1 MTAMERYTGTP
12 KLMVPAFG
20 LGVVGLVLT
29 AVGFFMN
36 PQATS
41 FSYLLGFTYWV
52 GISVAALI
60 MLAIFHTAKAKWL
73 IVLRRAMET
82 MAVSV
87 PVFAVLILAF
97 IPLMKYL
104 YPWFPGSPLAAD
116 IHGIEVEH
124 LAHKQHG
131 YLFPSFFVVRQLIY
145 FGVWTFVSQRLYGWS
160 TKQDEA
166 GGLELTVKQRRFSPG
181 ALPFLALTITFAAFD
196 WLMSL
201 TPLWQST
208 IFGVYYF
215 AGSFLAAFC
224 MLTLVTVNAQGK
236 DLYGSLVKTPHY
248 HNLGKL
254 MFAFTAFWAYIAFSQ
269 FLLVWIAN
277 IPEEAPWYGLRMFGA
292 WRPMSIAIFLL
303 NFVLPFFT
311 LLSRKLKEKPRLL
324 GVAAVYLLLMHAV
337 DLYWLIWPAFSG
349 EAGPTFHWT
358 LITAFVGV
366 GGIAVGYA
374 LMKARGKYTLPV
386 KDPYIAE
393 SLRYVQ
399 P

>member
-36 PQATS
+36 PEATS

-82 MAVSV
+82 MAITV
-87 PVFAVLILAF
+87 PVFAVLILGF

-104 YPWFPGSPLAAD
+104 YPWFPGSPLLAN
-116 IHGIEVEH
+116 IHGIELEH

-131 YLFPSFFVVRQLIY
+131 FLFPTFFAIRQVIY
-145 FGVWTFVSQRLYGWS
+145 FAVWIFVSHRLYGWS
-160 TKQDEA
+160 TQQDEA

-196 WLMSL
+196 WMMSL
-201 TPLWQST
+201 TPMWQST

-224 MLTLVTVNAQGK
+224 MLTLITVNAQGK
-236 DLYGSLVKTPHY
+236 DLYGSVVKIPHY

-254 MFAFTAFWAYIAFSQ
+254 MFAFTAFWAYIGFSQ

-277 IPEEAPWYGLRMFGA
+277 IPEEAPWYGLRMFGP
-292 WRPMSIAIFLL
+292 WRSMSIAIFFLH
-303 NFVLPFFT
+303 FVLPFFT

-324 GVAAVYLLLMHAV
+324 AVAAVYLLLIHAV

-358 LITAFVGV
+358 LVTAWVGV
-366 GGIAVGYA
+366 GGVAVGFA
-374 LMKARGKYTLPV
+374 LFRARGRYTLPV

>member
-52 GISVAALI
+52 GISVSALI

-82 MAVSV
+82 MAVAV

-97 IPLMKYL
+97 IPLMEYL
-104 YPWFPGSPLAAD
+104 YPWFPGSPLAAN

-145 FGVWTFVSQRLYGWS
+145 FGVWIFVSQRLYGWS

-292 WRPMSIAIFLL
+292 WRPMSIAIFFL

-311 LLSRKLKEKPRLL
+311 LLSRKLKEQPRLL
-324 GVAAVYLLLMHAV
+324 AVAAVYLLLMHAV

-358 LITAFVGV
+358 IITAFVGV

-374 LMKARGKYTLPV
+374 LWRARGQYTLPV